1 MQHSRSVDRPLEGVC
16 VMVTRAE
23 NPSDPLARQLREL
36 GAEVVLQPAIRISP
50 PADWR
55 PVDEAIA
62 RLNEYDWLVFSS
74 ANGVRYF
81 LDRCGKKGTGPICAQ
96 HPVGRSGKL
105 DLSPFPRVAAI
116 GPGTAEE
123 LARFGLCADLVPR
136 EFRAE
141 ALADALIHEAAIGE
155 KGTGPI
161 CATTN
166 TARRCPPVGR
176 SGKLDLSPFPLLLVR
191 ANRGREVLAE
201 RLTASGATV
210 DQIVVYTSSD
220 VQRPDAEIAAML
232 AAGRIDWITVTSS
245 AIARSLARMFGDD
258 LRRAKLAS
266 ISPITGG
273 VLREL
278 GHRPAAEATEYTL
291 AGLTAAI
298 LSFSPAQSAIRVR
311 L

>member
-1 MQHSRSVDRPLEGVC
+1 MQHSRSGDRPLEGAC

-23 NPSDPLARQLREL
+23 NPSDPLAQQLREL

-55 PVDEAIA
+55 LVDEAIA

-81 LDRCGKKGTGPICAQ
+81 LDRCEE
-96 HPVGRSGKL
+96 R
-105 DLSPFPRVAAI
+105 LSTPFPRVAAI
-116 GPGTAEE
+116 GSGTAEE
-123 LARFGLCADLVPR
+123 LARFGLRADLVPR

-141 ALADALIHEAAIGE
+141 ALADALINEAAIGE

-161 CATTN
+161 CRNGPEGA
-166 TARRCPPVGR
+166 AH
-176 SGKLDLSPFPLLLVR
+176 KLDLSPFPLIGRRILLAR

-220 VQRPDAEIAAML
+220 LQRPDAEIAAML

-245 AIARSLARMFGDD
+245 AIARSLVRMFGDD

-278 GHRPAAEATEYTL
+278 GHRPAAEAAEYTL
-291 AGLTAAI
+291 AGLAAAI
-298 LSFSPAQSAIRVR
+298 LLFSPV
-311 L
+311 